1 MSKEVKVG
9 LMVAISVLIFFAGFY
24 YLKGSSLV
32 SGQKTY
38 YSFFDNVQGLTPS
51 SFVVVKGVNVG
62 KIKSIELNT
71 DELGNPTIKVAMAV
85 DKNIQIPEG
94 TVAKIISTDLLG
106 AKVMG
111 LELGTRSEQIADGGT
126 IPGEV
131 VSGLMDNVSSE
142 ITPLLKNVRSVVTSL
157 DTVVNNVLNPASQ
170 KQLANAI
177 ASLEATMKNFESLSK
192 KLNAEGDALAGVINN
207 ANSITGNL
215 AKSNEKITNIL
226 NNAEQLTDKLAA
238 APIDQTLIKLNKGV
252 DDLQSLL
259 NKINSGQGSIGMLVN
274 DKDLYNNLTT
284 TLSSLDKLVS
294 DLKAHPSRYI
304 NVSVFGKKNNGTSS
318 EK

>member
-1 MSKEVKVG
+1 MQ
-9 LMVAISVLIFFAGFY
+9 Y
-24 YLKGSSLV
+24 
-32 SGQKTY
+32 
-38 YSFFDNVQGLTPS
+38 DP
-51 SFVVVKGVNVG
+51 
-62 KIKSIELNT
+62 
-71 DELGNPTIKVAMAV
+71 
-85 DKNIQIPEG
+85 
-94 TVAKIISTDLLG
+94 
-106 AKVMG
+106 
-111 LELGTRSEQIADGGT
+111 
-126 IPGEV
+126 
-131 VSGLMDNVSSE
+131 
-142 ITPLLKNVRSVVTSL
+142 
-157 DTVVNNVLNPASQ
+157 
-170 KQLANAI
+170 
-177 ASLEATMKNFESLSK
+177 
-192 KLNAEGDALAGVINN
+192 GDALAGVINN

-238 APIDQTLIKLNKGV
+238 APIDQTLIKLNNGV

-304 NVSVFGKKNNGTSS
+304 NVSVFGKKENGTSS